1 MINGLRNM
9 RAIGSA
15 GVMRWIMPYT
25 PDGSSVRLNTPECWA
40 EATLYFEQAMRALP
54 EDWEKQALQQQEG
67 ERFTVFINDYAV
79 LLQATNRLEEAE
91 PLMRQALEI
100 DQKSFGNDHP
110 KVAIRLNNLAL
121 LLQDTN
127 RLEEAEPPMRRVIE
141 ILLIFLS
148 KTGHPHP
155 HLNVAIQNYRLLLQ
169 EMKYTPEQVEKKMV
183 ELGLMKKDHS
193 S

>member
-1 MINGLRNM
+1 MLGN
-9 RAIGSA
+9 
-15 GVMRWIMPYT
+15 
-25 PDGSSVRLNTPECWA
+25 RLQEMA
-40 EATLYFEQAMRALP
+40 LFGEATLYFEQAMRALP